1 MTHKAFAGMGQA
13 VYPDSSIKNVLP
25 QKAGL
30 PTEEENPRWLGAGER
45 VSPVPMRWSIGSTG
59 KQNLPWCV

>member
-1 MTHKAFAGMGQA
+1 MACIGI
-13 VYPDSSIKNVLP
+13 SSIKNVLP
-25 QKAGL
+25 SKAGL

-45 VSPVPMRWSIGSTG
+45 VFPVPMRWSIGSTG